1 MRGARR
7 PAALARCGIGHQRPG
22 CREAMRH
29 LLHDKPETG
38 TSASEPAPTAL
49 KSSRELPVE
58 LDAYRLLVSRLERGT
73 AVEEERSAL
82 VDEALAVWSRPGFD
96 TFMCLPR
103 LRFEPFP
110 YQLEAA
116 ARVLRHMQGRAILAD
131 EVGLGKT
138 IEACLALSELRLR
151 GLAGRV
157 LVLVPAGLVGQWREE
172 LERKFALPSVVAT
185 AGAWSAPSGDG
196 PHPVVVAS
204 LPAARRASLRAAI
217 TEPSWDLVIA
227 DEAHRLKNPRS
238 ASARLARS
246 LRTRYLLLLTATP
259 VENRLADLFQLVS
272 LVRPGSLGSVSQFR
286 ARHGATGDS
295 RPARNVAALQLAMR
309 DVMVRHRRSEL
320 EVMLPRR
327 LAETVRVAPG
337 AAEAELYRLV
347 SGRVREQARGAA
359 PARALAL
366 RSVQRLAGSSPR
378 ALAPSLEKVG
388 WEDLAA
394 RAAEIS
400 ATGKTAALLE
410 LLRRYRDRG
419 EKVVVFTAFRRT
431 LALLAELLAEHCLP
445 AAVYHGSLRR
455 AEKDAAIASFHGAAP
470 ILLST
475 EAAGEG
481 RNLQFCHVMVNFD
494 LPWNPMQIE
503 QRLGRIHRIGQEHD
517 VLLTNLVARGTVE
530 EQILHVLQA
539 KINLFEL
546 VVGELDMILGR
557 VEEDLDFEALVFDQ
571 YVASRDDSEFAARLE
586 GVGSDLARAREAYLA
601 SRGRTDALIA
611 AAEAA

>member
-1 MRGARR
+1 MPKVVHETSDGA
-7 PAALARCGIGHQRPG
+7 
-22 CREAMRH
+22 
-29 LLHDKPETG
+29 
-38 TSASEPAPTAL
+38 APTPPKLPA
-49 KSSRELPVE
+49 ELA
-58 LDAYRLLVSRLERGT
+58 AYEPLVSRLRAGGAAGEK
-73 AVEEERSAL
+73 RSAL
-82 VDEALAVWSRPGFD
+82 VDEALSVWARPGFD

-103 LRFEPFP
+103 LRFEAFP

-138 IEACLALSELRLR
+138 IEAALVLSELRLR

-185 AGAWSAPSGDG
+185 AGTWNPPSGDG

-204 LPAARRASLRAAI
+204 LAAARRAPLRAAI
-217 TEPSWDLVIA
+217 AEPSWDLVIA

-238 ASARLARS
+238 ASARLAGALRS
-246 LRTRYLLLLTATP
+246 RYLLLLTATP
-259 VENRLADLFQLVS
+259 VENRLADLFQLVT
-272 LVRPGSLGSVSQFR
+272 LVRPGSLGSASQFR
-286 ARHGATGDS
+286 ARHGATGDT

-327 LAETVRVAPG
+327 LAETVRVAPS
-337 AAEAELYRLV
+337 AEEAELYRVV
-347 SGRVREQARGAA
+347 SDRVREQARGAA

-366 RSVQRLAGSSPR
+366 RSVQRLAGSSPW
-378 ALAPSLEKVG
+378 ALGPGLEKLG
-388 WEDLAA
+388 WADLAA
-394 RAAEIS
+394 RAAGVPVTRK
-400 ATGKTAALLE
+400 AAALLE
-410 LLRRYRDRG
+410 ILRRHRDRG

-431 LALLAELLAEHCLP
+431 LALLDDLLAGHGLP
-445 AAVYHGSLRR
+445 AVAYHGGLPRGR
-455 AEKDAAIASFHGAAP
+455 KDAAITAFQGPEP

-517 VLLTNLVARGTVE
+517 VQLTNLVARGTIE
-530 EQILHVLQA
+530 ERLLGVLQA

-557 VEEDLDFEALVFDQ
+557 IEDDLDFEALVFGEH
-571 YVASRDDSEFAARLE
+571 VASRDDADFAARLE
-586 GVGSDLARAREAYLA
+586 DVGDGLAHARRAYLE
-601 SRGRTDALIA
+601 SRGRTDALVTA
-611 AAEAA
+611 TEAA